1 MTVTWAVL
9 VRSHFF
15 CGKSPAWIH
24 PLVVR
29 VIYGSLPLLPENFN
43 LDESIPIYSSHFRLK
58 PGDQWWLMPLE
69 DTLIIL
75 RLVLTVNLCLFFH
88 ATKYYHSFFFFNLI
102 QKWYQICKSTTYFW
116 YCFHIVQHQKLLL
129 ICQSFILY
137 FNFVRLA
144 FFVLPNSREMLTLSE

>member
-9 VRSHFF
+9 VRSRFF

-43 LDESIPIYSSHFRLK
+43 LDESIPIYCSHFRLK

-88 ATKYYHSFFFFNLI
+88 ATKYYHSFFLYTLI
-102 QKWYQICKSTTYFW
+102 KKWYQICKSTTYFW

-137 FNFVRLA
+137 LNFVRLVS
-144 FFVLPNSREMLTLSE
+144 FVLPNSRKMLTLSE